1 MNRAAS
7 RGEGDVEGGVHALRA
22 LLFDLLHQ
30 VGAAE
35 HRLHLGELPPDVRMT
50 HIVGIGLLGGMGFTM
65 SIFIARLGFEH
76 GSDAMV
82 AAKTG
87 ILLASLVAGLA
98 GYLWLRMRG
107 EGR

>member
-1 MNRAAS
+1 
-7 RGEGDVEGGVHALRA
+7 
-22 LLFDLLHQ
+22 
-30 VGAAE
+30 
-35 HRLHLGELPPDVRMT
+35 
-50 HIVGIGLLGGMGFTM
+50 M

-107 EGR
+107 GRG